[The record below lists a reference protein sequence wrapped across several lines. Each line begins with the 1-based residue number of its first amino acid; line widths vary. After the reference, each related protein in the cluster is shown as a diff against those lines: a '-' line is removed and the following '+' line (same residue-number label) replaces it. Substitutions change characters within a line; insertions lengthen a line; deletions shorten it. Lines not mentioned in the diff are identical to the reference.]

1 MENKTNLAIVGAQ
14 WGDEGKGKIVDIVS
28 DDFDVVARYQ
38 GGHNAGHTIRIGSQ
52 RFILHLIPS
61 GIFHPEVQCVIGS
74 GVVLDPAALIEEC
87 DALANGGIS
96 VEGRLFV
103 SNRCHL
109 ILPYHRVLE
118 AAIELQLG
126 ERKIGTT
133 ARGIGPA
140 YEDKMARRG
149 LRVCDLMNSA
159 TLGDRIREQVAQ
171 KNRTLQALNYPQEI
185 DPEPIC
191 ESYAEYAERL
201 RGLFVDTSTLLNGM
215 LKDGKRILFEGAQA
229 TMLDVDH
236 GTFPYVTSSS
246 AAACG
251 IPSGLGIAPKHIH
264 SVMGIMKAYATRVGG
279 GPFPTEANGTT
290 GDKLRAQGDE
300 YGSTTGRPRRCGW
313 FDGPA
318 ARYSAMINDMDSM
331 TVTKVDVLDGFE
343 EIPFCVAYKYK
354 GSPIDEFPADAHIL
368 SEVEP
373 VYKNLPGWST
383 SVAGK
388 REWSDL
394 PQETR
399 DYLKFLSDFMERPIG
414 LVSTGAERDDIVHV
428 PS

>member
-1 MENKTNLAIVGAQ
+1 MANNENLAVVGAQ
-14 WGDEGKGKIVDIVS
+14 WGDEGKGKIIDILS

-61 GIFHPEVQCVIGS
+61 GIFHPEMQCVIGS
-74 GVVLDPAALIEEC
+74 GVVLDPLALIEEC
-87 DALANGGIS
+87 DGLAESGIE

-118 AAIELQLG
+118 AALELQMG

-133 ARGIGPA
+133 SRGIGPA

-149 LRVCDLMNSA
+149 LRVCDLMNPESLA
-159 TLGDRIREQVAQ
+159 DRIREQVGQ
-171 KNRTLQALNYPQEI
+171 KNRTLEALNYPQVI

-191 ESYAEYAERL
+191 DSYREYAERL
-201 RGLFVDTSTLLNGM
+201 GPLFADTTTLINGM

-229 TMLDVDH
+229 TLLDVDH

-246 AAACG
+246 STACG

-264 SVMGIMKAYATRVGG
+264 AVMGIMKAYATRVGG
-279 GPFPTEANGTT
+279 GPFPTEANGSTAER
-290 GDKLRAQGDE
+290 LRSEGDE

-313 FDGPA
+313 FDGAA
-318 ARYSAMINDMDSM
+318 ARYSVMINDMDSI
-331 TVTKVDVLDGFE
+331 TITKIDVLDTFE
-343 EIPFCVAYKYK
+343 EIPVCVGYTYK
-354 GSPIDEFPADAHIL
+354 GTPIDEFPADANVL
-368 SEVEP
+368 DKVEP
-373 VYKNLPGWST
+373 VYKNLPGWNASI
-383 SVAGK
+383 AGT
-388 REWSDL
+388 REWEQL
-394 PQETR
+394 PEKAR
-399 DYLKFLSDFMERPIG
+399 DYVRFLSDFMERPVSM
-414 LVSTGAERDDIVHV
+414 VSTGPEREETLHV
-428 PS
+428 P